1 MTPAAVH
8 AATAAIAAE
17 AASILDA
24 AAGPVAAGVWTAS
37 QVGALRAASRG
48 LRDRIRGVRR
58 DLDALDV
65 SALDVSAVTALRA
78 WAWERE
84 TRRALALLG
93 DELRQADEAAER
105 WQLGQRARTHA
116 VRSGETLQAI
126 AARYLGDFR
135 RWPEIAAANGL
146 DPGQVPGGTILV
158 IPDRA

>member
-1 MTPAAVH
+1 MTPATAQAAAV
-8 AATAAIAAE
+8 AVTADTAA
-17 AASILDA
+17 LLA
-24 AAGPVAAGVWTAS
+24 AAADPVASGAWSAA
-37 QVGALRAASRG
+37 QVGALRSSARG

-58 DLDALDV
+58 GLDGLDV